1 MVPSTTDQVP
11 SRELGTARSRL
22 SPRTRSAAWDDLE
35 LSGRS
40 SVGRR
45 RRAAEQLVHT
55 VGLDR
60 PCDHT
65 GTGILGAVPTETYSR
80 HLIRMARR
88 NAGLTQVEL
97 AGLAKTSQ
105 AAVSAYESGRRS
117 PSVETLC
124 RILDAAGFEV
134 RMRLVESDRHDATR
148 AVAESLLPSE
158 DLAAFNERERR
169 RVARR
174 RARTSDAAAARV

>member
-1 MVPSTTDQVP
+1 M
-11 SRELGTARSRL
+11 
-22 SPRTRSAAWDDLE
+22 
-35 LSGRS
+35 
-40 SVGRR
+40 
-45 RRAAEQLVHT
+45 AE
-55 VGLDR
+55 
-60 PCDHT
+60 
-65 GTGILGAVPTETYSR
+65 ETYSR

-97 AGLAKTSQ
+97 AKRARTSQ

-134 RMRLVESDRHDATR
+134 RMRLVEPDRHDATR
-148 AVAESLLPSE
+148 TMAESLLPSAE
-158 DLAAFNERERR
+158 LEAFTDRERR

-174 RARTSDAAAARV
+174 RAATSEVETTRV

>member
-1 MVPSTTDQVP
+1 
-11 SRELGTARSRL
+11 
-22 SPRTRSAAWDDLE
+22 
-35 LSGRS
+35 
-40 SVGRR
+40 
-45 RRAAEQLVHT
+45 
-55 VGLDR
+55 
-60 PCDHT
+60 
-65 GTGILGAVPTETYSR
+65 
-80 HLIRMARR
+80 MARR

-97 AGLAKTSQ
+97 ASLAKTSQ

-134 RMRLVESDRHDATR
+134 RMRLVEPDRHDATR
-148 AVAESLLPSE
+148 AVAESLLAPE

-174 RARTSDAAAARV
+174 RARTSTSTERACEEAPLTIWTEIAGRSLC

>member
-1 MVPSTTDQVP
+1 M
-11 SRELGTARSRL
+11 
-22 SPRTRSAAWDDLE
+22 
-35 LSGRS
+35 
-40 SVGRR
+40 
-45 RRAAEQLVHT
+45 
-55 VGLDR
+55 
-60 PCDHT
+60 
-65 GTGILGAVPTETYSR
+65 PTETYSR

-134 RMRLVESDRHDATR
+134 RMRLVEPDRHDATR

-158 DLAAFNERERR
+158 DLAAFNEREGR